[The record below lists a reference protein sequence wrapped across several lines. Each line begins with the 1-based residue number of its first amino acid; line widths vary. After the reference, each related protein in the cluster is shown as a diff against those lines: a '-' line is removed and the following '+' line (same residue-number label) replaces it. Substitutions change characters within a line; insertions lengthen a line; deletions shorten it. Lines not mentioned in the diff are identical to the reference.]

1 MSDFN
6 IHKWNKSR
14 YLKEGNIK
22 EDNYKLVNSISNIA
36 DMYSY
41 GEILDALESF
51 YIKNDEHKSAKIAR
65 KHAKEFRDMLD
76 PDEEEDFKEI
86 PGFEGTMKALDDL
99 TINEKKNLNES
110 SKHQLNQLSWDFIL
124 RALPGFGEEWDELH
138 LETPTDADRVVSNER
153 SFDMWLEDMVKM
165 GYGKEE
171 VIIDPEGKDW
181 MGRVNI
187 RSGGVKIIGDKF
199 TKDKQEYIDGKAA
212 TLKSWGTTN

>member
-51 YIKNDEHKSAKIAR
+51 YIKNDEQKSAEIAR
-65 KHAKEFRDMLD
+65 KHAKEFREFLG
-76 PDEEEDFKEI
+76 PDEEEDLYNELSNI
-86 PGFEGTMKALDDL
+86 G
-99 TINEKKNLNES
+99 INEKKNLNES

-171 VIIDPEGKDW
+171 VIVDPEGKDW

-187 RSGGVKIIGDKF
+187 RSGGVKIVGDQF

-212 TLKSWGTTN
+212 TLRSWSKDSNYTGD

>member
-51 YIKNDEHKSAKIAR
+51 YIKNDEQKSAEIAR
-65 KHAKEFRDMLD
+65 KHAKEFREFLG
-76 PDEEEDFKEI
+76 PDEEEDLYNELSNI
-86 PGFEGTMKALDDL
+86 G
-99 TINEKKNLNES
+99 INEKKNLNES

-138 LETPTDADRVVSNER
+138 LETPTDADRVVS
-153 SFDMWLEDMVKM
+153 FDMWLEDMVKM

-187 RSGGVKIIGDKF
+187 RSGGVKIVGDKF